1 MKKLLALLLAMA
13 MVFACFASCGG
24 NKDSGSTSDSES
36 DTASETTSD
45 STSGSS
51 DDGEQLPDEV
61 EAVAGNYTYNLASST
76 ISTSWNPATYQTED
90 QGVPL
95 DYITTGFYNFVF
107 NDKLHSQADF
117 LTYCGADASSATKE
131 FEGYTVIP
139 EMAAAFPA
147 DVTND
152 YKGIDKW
159 GIPADATAGF
169 AYKIALNPNATW
181 ENGTK
186 ITADDYIYSMQQ
198 YLNPQQL
205 NYRAKEYYSGSFS
218 LVGAESYAKGA
229 RQNNYTT
236 VAQLGDKAADYAGD
250 QLYIDVDELWGME
263 GAQSAD
269 GKSMEKWM
277 PINDDV
283 KYRDLAV
290 EEGKAGD
297 WISAKEIYEYFLA
310 ENGNG
315 DQATLL
321 AVAGKYFAY
330 VTGKTSGDA
339 TWDTVGLL
347 KTGDYEITVIL
358 DKSLTGFYLLYN
370 LTGNWLLYKPYYD
383 ALLVKQGD
391 AYLSTYYT
399 DVATTMSYGPYKMS
413 FYQADKRMVFV
424 KNDNWYG
431 YKDGSHKYVDPSDGK
446 TYNMY
451 QTNQIV
457 IDKVKEAKTMK
468 TMFLA
473 GRLATYGLQSEDY
486 DSYRSS
492 DRVYFTP
499 DETIFFF
506 IFNGNLKAIQE
517 RIQAK
522 PELKGLET
530 IALESFRKAIAVTY
544 DKEALCTA
552 VSPSRSGGYGLIGN
566 NYIYDP
572 LTGAKYRDTD
582 QAKKALCD
590 FYSVDISQYDS
601 LDDAVD
607 SITGYAPD
615 TAKKLFKEAFDEAIA
630 KKYITDADNDGKSDQ
645 EIKIEYCSS
654 SAGTPFIKK
663 TLDYLNEK
671 LAEVLVGT
679 PFEGKVYFYESA
691 SYGDEWSNKIR
702 AGLSDT
708 VLGGWGG
715 AALDPFGL
723 TELYADPSRQ
733 YDAGWFNSSA
743 VDLTIN
749 VAPKKGEAKV
759 DVTLTLKQWSDAL
772 NGSTVKVGNVEY
784 NFGDGQ
790 ADVSTRLDILAA
802 FEARILQTYDYIPM
816 LQNASAAL
824 LTYKVDYVVD
834 DYRAVMGRGGIAYM
848 RYNYDDVAW
857 KAYVKAQGGT
867 LHY

>member
-1 MKKLLALLLAMA
+1 MKKLLALLLAMT

-24 NKDSGSTSDSES
+24 GGDESTNTGSESTSDTTPDDSEE
-36 DTASETTSD
+36 SEAM
-45 STSGSS
+45 
-51 DDGEQLPDEV
+51 PDEID
-61 EAVAGNYTYNLASST
+61 AVAGNYTYNLASSN
-76 ISTSWNPATYQTED
+76 ISTSWNPASYQTED

-95 DYITTGFYNFVF
+95 DYITTGFYTFVF
-107 NDKLHSQADF
+107 NDSLHSQAEF
-117 LTYCGADASSATKE
+117 LEYCGADASNVAKD

-139 EMAAAFPA
+139 EMAAAFPV
-147 DVTND
+147 DVTVD
-152 YKGIDKW
+152 YKGDAKW

-169 AYKIALNPNATW
+169 AYKIALNPNAKW
-181 ENGTK
+181 ENGTP
-186 ITADDYIYSMQQ
+186 ITAEDYIYSMKQ
-198 YLNPQQL
+198 YLDPLQL
-205 NYRAKEYYSGSFS
+205 NYRAKEYYSGNFA

-229 RQNNYTT
+229 PQNTYTT
-236 VAQLGDKAADYAGD
+236 LEQLGDKASDYAGQ
-250 QLYIDVDELWGME
+250 QLYIDVGELWSME
-263 GAQSAD
+263 GALSAD
-269 GKSMEKWM
+269 GKTMNKWM

-283 KYRDLAV
+283 KYRDPGV
-290 EEGKAGD
+290 EEGKNGD
-297 WISAKEIYEYFLA
+297 WISAKEIYEYFL
-310 ENGNG
+310 GQYG
-315 DQATLL
+315 GSQADLL
-321 AVAGKYFAY
+321 ADGADVFAY
-330 VTGKTSGDA
+330 ATGKSSGDA

-383 ALLVKQGD
+383 SLLVKQGD

-399 DVATTMSYGPYKMS
+399 SVATTMSYGPYKMS
-413 FYQADKRMVFV
+413 FYQADKRMIFV

-431 YKDGSHKYVDPSDGK
+431 YNDNAHKYVDPTDGK
-446 TYNMY
+446 TYDMY

-457 IDKVKEAKTMK
+457 IDKVKQAKTMK
-468 TMFLA
+468 SMFLA
-473 GRLATYGLQSEDY
+473 GRLISYGLQSEDY
-486 DSYRSS
+486 ESYRTSE
-492 DRVYFTP
+492 RVYFTP

-517 RIQAK
+517 RIAAK

-530 IALESFRKAIAVTY
+530 ISLESFRKAIAVTY

-590 FYSVDISQYDS
+590 FYSVDVSKYDS

-607 SITGYAPD
+607 SITGYAPE
-615 TAKKLFKEAFDEAIA
+615 TAKKLFKEAFDEAIE
-630 KKYITDADNDGKSDQ
+630 KGYITDTDNDGKSDQ

-654 SAGTPFIKK
+654 TAGTPFIKK

-691 SYGDEWSNKIR
+691 SYGDDWSNKIK

-708 VLGGWGG
+708 VLGGWSGS
-715 AALDPFGL
+715 ALNPFGL
-723 TELYADPSRQ
+723 TELYADPARQ
-733 YDAGWFNSSA
+733 YDAGWFDSSA

-749 VAPKKGEAKV
+749 VAPKKGAAKT

-772 NGSTVKVGNVEY
+772 NGSTVKVGDVEY

-790 ADVSTRLDILAA
+790 ADVDTRLDILAA

-824 LTYKVDYVVD
+824 LSYKVDYVVD

-857 KAYVKAQGGT
+857 QTYVKSQGGT

>member
-24 NKDSGSTSDSES
+24 GGDSTESTGGSTTPSESNSGTTPDDSEE
-36 DTASETTSD
+36 SEAM
-45 STSGSS
+45 
-51 DDGEQLPDEV
+51 PDEID
-61 EAVAGNYTYNLASST
+61 AVAGNYTYNIASSA
-76 ISTSWNPATYQTED
+76 ISTSWNPASYQTED

-95 DYITTGFYNFVF
+95 DYITTGFYSFVF
-107 NDKLHSQADF
+107 NDSLHTQAEF
-117 LTYCGADASSATKE
+117 LKYCGADASAAVDA

-139 EMAAAFPA
+139 EMAAAFPI
-147 DVTND
+147 DVTAD
-152 YKGIDKW
+152 YKSVAKW

-169 AYKIALNPNATW
+169 AYKIALNPDAKW
-181 ENGTK
+181 ENGTP
-186 ITADDYIYSMQQ
+186 ITAEDYIYSMKQ
-198 YLNPQQL
+198 YLDPQQL
-205 NYRAKEYYSGSFS
+205 NYRAKEYYSGNFA

-229 RQNNYTT
+229 PQNTYTT
-236 VAQLGDKAADYAGD
+236 LAQLGDKAADYAGQ
-250 QLYIDVDELWGME
+250 QLYLDVDGLWGME

-269 GKSMEKWM
+269 GKTMTKWM

-283 KYRDLAV
+283 KYRDSAV
-290 EEGKAGD
+290 AEGESGD
-297 WISAKEIYEYFLA
+297 WISAKEIYEYFLG
-310 ENGNG
+310 EYGKG
-315 DQATLL
+315 DQATLIGTL
-321 AVAGKYFAY
+321 GGSYFAY
-330 VTGKTSGDA
+330 ATGKSSGDA

-383 ALLVKQGD
+383 SLLVKQGD

-399 DVATTMSYGPYKMS
+399 SVATTMSYGPYKMS
-413 FYQADKRMVFV
+413 FYQADKRMIFV

-431 YKDGSHKYVDPSDGK
+431 YKDNAHKYVDPTDGK
-446 TYNMY
+446 TYDMY

-457 IDKVKEAKTMK
+457 IDKVKQAKTMK
-468 TMFLA
+468 SMFLA
-473 GRLATYGLQSEDY
+473 GRLISYGLQSEDY
-486 DSYRSS
+486 ESYRSS

-506 IFNGNLKAIQE
+506 IFNGNLKAIQD
-517 RIQAK
+517 RIAAK

-530 IALESFRKAIAVTY
+530 ISLESFRKAIAVTY

-590 FYSVDISQYDS
+590 FYSVDVSKYDS

-607 SITGYAPD
+607 SITGYAPE
-615 TAKKLFKEAFDEAIA
+615 TAKKLFKEAFDEAIE
-630 KKYITDADNDGKSDQ
+630 KGYITDTDKDGKSDQ

-654 SAGTPFIKK
+654 TAGTPFIKK

-691 SYGDEWSNKIR
+691 SYGDDWSNKIK

-715 AALDPFGL
+715 SALDPFGL
-723 TELYADPSRQ
+723 TELYADPARQ
-733 YDAGWFNSSA
+733 YDAGWFDSSA

-749 VAPKKGEAKV
+749 VAPKKGAAKV

-772 NGSTVKVGNVEY
+772 NGATVKVGDVEY

-790 ADVSTRLDILAA
+790 ADVDTRLDILAA

-824 LTYKVDYVVD
+824 LSYKVDYVVD
-834 DYRAVMGRGGIAYM
+834 DYRAVMGRGSIAYM

-857 KAYVKAQGGT
+857 QTYVKSQGGT